1 LTTAGFYGGNS
12 ESVGLYGNT
21 YTTGGTYF
29 QWFVFQISA
38 SQPATPTGG
47 SWSFSTNTGTAPSG
61 WTSNPPTAPTNLI
74 WASFSIV
81 DSRSTSALTW
91 SVPGQ
96 FAYSSGAG
104 LPILSGASAPTSG
117 DGVVNQIYIQL
128 TTPQRIWFKE
138 SGGWVEVVGPN
149 SYVNFVDAQTIGG
162 AKTFSSQIQ
171 GSISGTSANV
181 TGIVD
186 ITNGGTSSTSASAA
200 RTALGLGTSADVTF
214 NTLTA
219 TTGISGG
226 TF

>member
-1 LTTAGFYGGNS
+1 MTTANFYGGNA
-12 ESVGLYGNT
+12 ESVGLYGNA

-38 SQPATPTGG
+38 TAPATPTGG
-47 SWSFSTNTGTAPSG
+47 SWDFATNTGTPPAG
-61 WTSNPPTAPTNLI
+61 WTSNPPVSPTSLV
-74 WASFSIV
+74 WSSFTLV
-81 DSRSTSALTW
+81 DSRSTATLVWTT
-91 SVPGQ
+91 PGQ

-104 LPILSGASAPTSG
+104 LAVLSGASAPTVG
-117 DGVVNQIYIQL
+117 DGVQNQFYIQL
-128 TTPQRIWFKE
+128 STPQRIWFKE

-162 AKTFSSQIQ
+162 TKTFSSQIQ

-186 ITNGGTSSTSASAA
+186 ITNGGTGSTSASAA

-219 TTGISGG
+219 TSGISGG